1 VVEVRGTLEELR
13 ELFAPGKGAVERGA
27 SKPTRGSGG
36 SYSYLG
42 QKASK
47 PKRKASAYSK
57 KYGRAFKKLQSKY
70 KTKAG
75 KWQKD
80 GFKRCQKAAHA
91 LAKRMK

>member
-1 VVEVRGTLEELR
+1 MVEVRGTLEELR
-13 ELFAPGKGAVERGA
+13 ALLTWGEIVEDARRPKSVVAPK
-27 SKPTRGSGG
+27 KTTR
-36 SYSYLG
+36 
-42 QKASK
+42 KV
-47 PKRKASAYSK
+47 SAYSK
-57 KYGRAFKKLQSKY
+57 KYGRAFKKLQNKY

>member
-1 VVEVRGTLEELR
+1 MVEVRGTLEELR
-13 ELFAPGKGAVERGA
+13 ALFTEGFVKE
-27 SKPTRGSGG
+27 SKRQARK
-36 SYSYLG
+36 LG
-42 QKASK
+42 TVAAKKTS
-47 PKRKASAYSK
+47 RKVSAYSK